1 MRKIFKIEKTYSC
14 FDDNMISIYIPL
26 TVKFCS
32 LDKNEVINEINDQL
46 LLTIENIIEHGV
58 RYTVRYMSIDELIY
72 NRFKFLRDLY
82 STIQPEMKGFF
93 FDVVDVYIGD
103 KEISDDANYIKNIN
117 KYFENKQD

>member
-1 MRKIFKIEKTYSC
+1 MKKIFKLEKTYAC
-14 FDDNMISIYIPL
+14 LDDSLIPIYIPL
-26 TVKFCS
+26 TVKICPK
-32 LDKNEVINEINDQL
+32 DKNDVNEIDGQL

-82 STIQPEMKGFF
+82 CTIQPELNGFF

-103 KEISDDANYIKNIN
+103 KEISDDANYINNIN

>member
-1 MRKIFKIEKTYSC
+1 MRKIFKIEKIYSC

-58 RYTVRYMSIDELIY
+58 RYTARYMSIDELIY

-82 STIQPEMKGFF
+82 STIQPEMHGFF